1 MFLGNS
7 RTSRRVMLSI
17 KRCETSNSL
26 YGGLR
31 RLPDPYDPVRPQRA
45 AVIRSSY
52 RASKSALSSNPTDGR
67 RHGAHIDDEG
77 GRVPPDKIDQP
88 AQNREQVFA
97 R

>member
-7 RTSRRVMLSI
+7 RTRRRVMLSI

-26 YGGLR
+26 YGCVRSLR
-31 RLPDPYDPVRPQRA
+31 QPYDPVRTRRT

-52 RASKSALSSNPTDGR
+52 RASKSALSYNPTDGR
-67 RHGAHIDDEG
+67 RHGAHVDDEG
-77 GRVPPDKIDQP
+77 GRVPPDKVDQP